1 MVLAGM
7 ADSYLPWAVRMR
19 FADLMKS
26 LWIDRPPF
34 HPLILPRRVRVA
46 VDDFRANSRSS
57 EEKAE
62 FADFGITDPRKTT
75 DNFVVLQVKQIVL
88 GFSVVADCFSSQ
100 NTRAITKAYIIFKY
114 LSSLHLPHSI
124 ICCSFFSF

>member
-34 HPLILPRRVRVA
+34 HPLILPRRVRIA
-46 VDDFRANSRSS
+46 VDDVRAKSPLGAPRSS
-57 EEKAE
+57 AE
-62 FADFGITDPRKTT
+62 FADFGITDPQKIT
-75 DNFVVLQVKQIVL
+75 DNFVVLQVKQIAL
-88 GFSVVADCFSSQ
+88 CGGFVAE
-100 NTRAITKAYIIFKY
+100 RGRGG
-114 LSSLHLPHSI
+114 
-124 ICCSFFSF
+124 